1 MTLKDLLGNAF
12 KEDMTLADIDAAL
25 TERDLMDKSEL
36 DNLVNNRTAAQKRL
50 LDAANKKLEEA
61 NKKLADAQKRN
72 DDAGNENAS
81 LLERIAALETEA
93 AASKRAAAISKDVAA
108 YVALGYPEDLAR
120 STAEAL
126 ADGDNAKVTEN
137 MGVFIAQKTQS
148 IEQSVKDQLLNGTK
162 PPAGGGD
169 GGTGGSG
176 EKFTPPTVF

>member
-1 MTLKDLLGNAF
+1 MDLKTLLGAAY

-25 TERDLMDKSEL
+25 TERDLVDKSEVE
-36 DNLVNNRTAAQKRL
+36 NLVNNRTAAQKRL
-50 LDAANKKLEEA
+50 LDAANKKLDEA

-72 DDAGNENAS
+72 DDAGNENAG

-93 AASKRAAAISKDVAA
+93 AESKRTAAINKNVAD
-108 YVALGYPEDLAR
+108 YVALGYPEELAR

-126 ADGDNAKVTEN
+126 ADGDTDKVKEN

-169 GGTGGSG
+169 NGAGGSG
-176 EKFTPPTVF
+176 DKFTPPAVF